1 MAAFCLAE
9 RSKLSTE
16 PFGSL
21 PDVLDAAQL
30 AETLHLSRAGAY
42 NLLNQTDFPTL
53 RIGGRKMVM
62 KHDLLDWLR
71 RHTNRIG
78 QDT

>member
-1 MAAFCLAE
+1 M
-9 RSKLSTE
+9 STG
-16 PFGSL
+16 PFESL

-42 NLLNQTDFPTL
+42 NLLNQAGFPTL

-62 KHDLLDWLR
+62 KHDLIAWLR
-71 RHTNRIG
+71 QHTNRMG
-78 QDT
+78 QT

>member
-1 MAAFCLAE
+1 M
-9 RSKLSTE
+9 RKISTLCKRGLFE
-16 PFGSL
+16 LL

-30 AETLHLSRAGAY
+30 AETLHLSRTGAY
-42 NLLNQTDFPTL
+42 NLLNQADFPTL

-62 KHDLLDWLR
+62 KHDLIDWLR
-71 RHTNRIG
+71 RHTNRNG